1 MSSMDIRTQ
10 IESDL
15 KDAMRAKD
23 ELRKNTLRMALSA
36 LKLAEID
43 KGSPLDEQA
52 QMALLQKE
60 IKSRQEAIADAEKAG
75 RRDIIASARA
85 EIAVLESYLP
95 KQLTTQELE
104 QLASQAIAETGATS
118 PREMGQVMKL
128 LVPRL
133 QGRASSSDASQVVR
147 RLLGA

>member
-1 MSSMDIRTQ
+1 MNSMDIKIQ
-10 IESDL
+10 IENDI
-15 KDAMRAKD
+15 KEAMRAKD
-23 ELRKNTLRMALSA
+23 ELRKSTLRMALSA

-52 QMALLQKE
+52 QFALLQKE

-75 RRDIIASARA
+75 RSDIVHSSQA
-85 EIAVLESYLP
+85 EIAILESYLP
-95 KQLTTQELE
+95 KQLTPNELE
-104 QLASQAIAETGATS
+104 EMARQAIAEAGATS
-118 PREMGQVMKL
+118 AREMGQVMKI

-133 QGRASSSDASQVVR
+133 QGRASGNDASQVVR

>member
-1 MSSMDIRTQ
+1 MNSMDIRTQ
-10 IESDL
+10 IENDI
-15 KDAMRAKD
+15 KEAMRAKD
-23 ELRKNTLRMALSA
+23 ELRKNTLRMALSE

-52 QMALLQKE
+52 QFALLQKE

-75 RRDIIASARA
+75 RGDIVDSSQA
-85 EIAVLESYLP
+85 EIAILESYLP
-95 KQLTTQELE
+95 KQLTPNELE
-104 QLASQAIAETGATS
+104 EMARLAISEAGATS
-118 PREMGQVMKL
+118 AREMGQVMKI

-133 QGRASSSDASQVVR
+133 QGRASGNDASQVVR

>member
-1 MSSMDIRTQ
+1 MDIKIQ
-10 IESDL
+10 IENDI
-15 KDAMRAKD
+15 KEAMRAKD
-23 ELRKNTLRMALSA
+23 ELRKSTLRMALSA

-52 QMALLQKE
+52 QFALLQKE

-75 RRDIIASARA
+75 RSDIVHSSQA
-85 EIAVLESYLP
+85 EIAILESYLP
-95 KQLTTQELE
+95 KQLTPNELE
-104 QLASQAIAETGATS
+104 EMARQAIAEAGATS
-118 PREMGQVMKL
+118 AREMGQVMKI

-133 QGRASSSDASQVVR
+133 QGRASGNDASQVVR

>member
-1 MSSMDIRTQ
+1 MSIMDTRTQ
-10 IESDL
+10 IENDL
-15 KDAMRAKD
+15 KEAMRTKD

-43 KGSPLDEQA
+43 KGSPLDEGA
-52 QMALLQKE
+52 QFAMLQKE
-60 IKSRQEAIADAEKAG
+60 IKSRQESITDAEKAG
-75 RRDIIASARA
+75 RSDIVASARA
-85 EIAVLESYLP
+85 EIAILESYLP
-95 KQLTTQELE
+95 KQLTQKELE
-104 QLASQAIAETGATS
+104 EMASQAIAEAGATS

-128 LVPRL
+128 LVPKL

>member
-1 MSSMDIRTQ
+1 MSSMDIRIQ
-10 IESDL
+10 IETDV
-15 KDAMRAKD
+15 KEAMRARD
-23 ELRKNTLRMALSA
+23 DLRKNTLRMALSA

-52 QMALLQKE
+52 QVVLLQKE
-60 IKSRQEAIADAEKAG
+60 IKARQEAISDAEKAG
-75 RRDIIASARA
+75 RSDIIASARA
-85 EIAVLESYLP
+85 EIAILEGYLP
-95 KQLTTQELE
+95 KQLTPDELE
-104 QLASQAIAETGATS
+104 DLASQAIAEAGATS